1 MTTSPKPF
9 PTLHRALRL
18 ALALVVC
25 SQVLSA
31 AAQDRSEKL
40 RIYHAD
46 EQACQ
51 SGASGQTLDAC
62 MKEARAVLARSPT
75 EDPSV
80 NAEQRVRNS
89 MGRCEAQTGDDR
101 TACLAR
107 MRGEGSVSGSVS
119 GGGMLRELVT
129 H

>member
-1 MTTSPKPF
+1 MPAGHAETTH
-9 PTLHRALRL
+9 TLFTTHG
-18 ALALVVC
+18 
-25 SQVLSA
+25 
-31 AAQDRSEKL
+31 AAQVRSERL
-40 RIYHAD
+40 RIFHAD

-62 MKEARAVLARSPT
+62 MKEARAVLAR
-75 EDPSV
+75 
-80 NAEQRVRNS
+80 
-89 MGRCEAQTGDDR
+89 
-101 TACLAR
+101 